1 MGIFDFIKISKRK
14 ASSKSDLNR
23 SAIKVFEITSIF
35 DGIGRDKLRFPTR
48 IEMGMETYH
57 KMIEDLGKVGTT
69 QSANASLMI
78 EVDITNL
85 LFVFMKRPETLN
97 SVKQALAKDQ
107 KAPPTILVQI
117 GFSGQAVPKKTTI
130 LSSDGQKDILDLTIA
145 DDYLYKFSIYDQQR
159 NIIASGTYKH
169 TIQNRSLSSKKR

>member
-1 MGIFDFIKISKRK
+1 
-14 ASSKSDLNR
+14 
-23 SAIKVFEITSIF
+23 
-35 DGIGRDKLRFPTR
+35 
-48 IEMGMETYH
+48 MGMETYH

-145 DDYLYKFSIYDQQR
+145 DDYLYKFSIY
-159 NIIASGTYKH
+159 
-169 TIQNRSLSSKKR
+169 